1 MNDMDMMLEEYKDE
15 HFTFSILSPMLP
27 KGASDAQIDEMG
39 HEFVE
44 KYWKYGCVWTKNADW
59 FPNPNH
65 DQGLYPEF
73 QKAVYKYSRLAHA
86 GEEVEDFVLAS

>member
-1 MNDMDMMLEEYKDE
+1 MINTMRVDKFHGYSKETVVSDMLHFFKD
-15 HFTFSILSPMLP
+15 L
-27 KGASDAQIDEMG
+27 DEKAAK
-39 HEFVE
+39 EFVE

-59 FPNPNH
+59 FTNPNH
-65 DQGLYPEF
+65 DQSLYPEF